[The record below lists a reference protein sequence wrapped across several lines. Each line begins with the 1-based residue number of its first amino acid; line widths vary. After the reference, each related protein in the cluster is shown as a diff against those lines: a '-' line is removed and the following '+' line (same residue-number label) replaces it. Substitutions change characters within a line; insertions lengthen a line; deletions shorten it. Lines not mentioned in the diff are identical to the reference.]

1 MYLLAKTFADNS
13 DNMLDSAYDDRR
25 KEIIRKW
32 CSLPKTKPKSQKEI
46 AKKPKERNAENKV
59 ENML

>member
-1 MYLLAKTFADNS
+1 MSKYSKLIKKYS
-13 DNMLDSAYDDRR
+13 
-25 KEIIRKW
+25 
-32 CSLPKTKPKSQKEI
+32 EI